1 MSSGENNI
9 WYLGVEI
16 SVNMIVMS
24 TRTNERN

>member
-1 MSSGENNI
+1 MSLGNNI

-24 TRTNERN
+24 TRTIEHK